1 MGFIISST
9 SFNLAFNSNFCVYRN
24 IHLWHIICRG
34 HIFRGLSKV
43 SNILKLFTIN
53 LVIFNSFN
61 LSEPGNISY
70 SQWIICFWLRVVSRL
85 NSLLTCI
92 LVHGFLLFSMT
103 VVFFLLLHYF
113 LFFFVDLF
121 DVEILRPFSM
131 IMKQNCVLEVSIK
144 ASIEAIPD

>member
-24 IHLWHIICRG
+24 LHLWQIIRRR

-61 LSEPGNISY
+61 LEEPGNISY
-70 SQWIICFWLRVVSRL
+70 FQWILCFCIRVVSRL
-85 NSLLTCI
+85 SSLLPCI
-92 LVHGFLLFSMT
+92 PVDVFLLFSMT
-103 VVFFLLLHYF
+103 VVFFLLLRYF
-113 LFFFVDLF
+113 LFFLVVLF
-121 DVEILRPFSM
+121 DIKKLRPFSM
-131 IMKQNCVLEVSIK
+131 MMKQNCVLEVSIK
-144 ASIEAIPD
+144 ASIEVIRD